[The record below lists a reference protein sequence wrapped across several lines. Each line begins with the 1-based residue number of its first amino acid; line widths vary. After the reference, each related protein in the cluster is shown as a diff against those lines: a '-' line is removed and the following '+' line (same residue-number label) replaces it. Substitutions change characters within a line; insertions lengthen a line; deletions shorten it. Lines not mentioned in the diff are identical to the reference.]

1 MFNRILN
8 RAGGVLSFTLFL
20 FLNCSLGHA
29 QAVVLAVPDQY
40 DIFPVTAQ
48 STATQANI
56 SNAPA
61 NIADVNHVESGMPL
75 PFSKQ
80 NGANTTNLLNGQSSP
95 VAGGQVTGVLE
106 SDFEV
111 LPIDRPRGAWKQ
123 VDKTPGL
130 VTTSNTVL
138 TANFIVEADYSL
150 YQYFGNNETAVRTY
164 VTNLFLAV
172 SAIYEADIKVKIVP
186 STIRVWTKPDPWVNQ
201 LDTATALQKLRE
213 YWGKNHKT
221 VPRAG
226 VVLLSK
232 RSLGGG
238 RATLNGLCAD
248 AALTATKDIAYGAA
262 VMGNLGGVIATTPG
276 ANTWDVV
283 VTAHE
288 IGHNFNSDH
297 THCTARLNSVGFY
310 DQCYVSGA
318 SSCFAGTAVAGNG
331 TIMSYCHAGPGTIG
345 MAAINPVHFVDAT
358 GDPAHTNVMR
368 ASAEEYTIGNN
379 PEGCLVPN

>member
-8 RAGGVLSFTLFL
+8 RTLVVQLFTAFL
-20 FLNCSLGHA
+20 FLNCSMGHA
-29 QAVVLAVPDQY
+29 QSVVLAIPDQY
-40 DIFPVTAQ
+40 DVFPGAVKA
-48 STATQANI
+48 SIGIATSKN
-56 SNAPA
+56 
-61 NIADVNHVESGMPL
+61 VNKSRGLSAMPL

-80 NGANTTNLLNGQSSP
+80 NSVNTANSISSQSSAA
-95 VAGGQVTGVLE
+95 AGAQGNNILE
-106 SDFEV
+106 TDFEV

-123 VDKTPGL
+123 ADKTPGL
-130 VTTSNTVL
+130 VTTGNTVL

-150 YQYFGNNETAVRTY
+150 YQYFGNNEAAVRTY

-186 STIRVWTKPDPWVNQ
+186 SAIRVWTKPDPWANQ

-221 VPRAG
+221 VTRAG

-248 AALTATKDIAYGAA
+248 TAFTATKDIAYGAA

-276 ANTWDVV
+276 ANSWDVV

-297 THCTARLNSVGFY
+297 THCTARVNSVGFY

-318 SSCFAGTAVAGNG
+318 SSCFSGTAVAGNG

-345 MAAINPVHFVDAT
+345 MAAINPMHFVDAT

>member
-1 MFNRILN
+1 MVNRISN
-8 RAGGVLSFTLFL
+8 RTSGVIFLTSCLFL
-20 FLNCSLGHA
+20 YCGSGFA
-29 QAVVLAVPDQY
+29 QSAVLAIPDKY
-40 DIFPVTAQ
+40 AVFPSVKA
-48 STATQANI
+48 SISIAPSKNRNI
-56 SNAPA
+56 
-61 NIADVNHVESGMPL
+61 NHGVSAMPL
-75 PFSKQ
+75 PLSKQ
-80 NGANTTNLLNGQSSP
+80 NGVNKANSTSSQSSTA
-95 VAGGQVTGVLE
+95 AGVRANEILGT
-106 SDFEV
+106 DFEV
-111 LPIDRPRGAWKQ
+111 LPIDRPRGAWRQ

-150 YQYFGNNETAVRTY
+150 YQYFGNNEAAVRTY

-186 STIRVWTKPDPWVNQ
+186 SAIRVWTKPDPWVNQ
-201 LDTATALQKLRE
+201 IDTATTLQKLRE

-232 RSLGGG
+232 RNLGGG

-248 AALTATKDIAYGAA
+248 TALTATKDIAYGAA
-262 VMGNLGGVIATTPG
+262 VMGNLDGVIATTPG

-297 THCTARLNSVGFY
+297 THCTARVNSVGFY

-331 TIMSYCHAGPGTIG
+331 TIMSYCHVAGTNG
-345 MAAINPVHFVDAT
+345 MAAINPLHFVDAT

-368 ASAEEYTIGNN
+368 ATAEEYTIGNN
-379 PEGCLVPN
+379 VEGCLVPN